1 MTAKDSIVATSFGRI
16 AVRDSGG
23 DAPAALLIH
32 GNSSNK
38 DIFAR
43 QFESDL
49 AKSYRLLAFDLP
61 GHGQSEDAADPVKC
75 YSLSAYA
82 DLAVELL
89 GQLSVKEAAVL
100 GWSLGGHIGL
110 ELTTRFAG
118 LKGLMIVG
126 APPIS
131 LADFAVGFLPG
142 PAAPL
147 SGQEVFS
154 DADVATYAR
163 ATSWA
168 HGDLDPAIVAG
179 VRRTDGRARSHLFA
193 ALASGAP
200 FDHRHIAGTAT
211 APLAILNGG
220 DDPLV
225 NVGFFP
231 TVTYANLWE
240 GVLFVVPGVGHA
252 AFREASEV
260 FNPLFARFLASVL
273 T

>member
-23 DAPAALLIH
+23 GPVVLLIH

-43 QFESDL
+43 QFESEL
-49 AKSYRLLAFDLP
+49 AKTYRLIAFDLP
-61 GHGQSEDAADPVKC
+61 GHGESEDAADPVKC
-75 YSLSAYA
+75 YSLSGYA

-89 GQLSVKEAAVL
+89 GLLGVEKAAVL

-110 ELTTRFAG
+110 ELTSRFAG

-131 LADFAVGFLPG
+131 LADFGAGFLPG

-154 DADVATYAR
+154 DGDVETYAR

-200 FDHRHIAGTAT
+200 FDHRHIAGAAT
-211 APLAILNGG
+211 PPLAVLNGG

-225 NVGFFP
+225 NIAFFP
-231 TVTYANLWE
+231 AVTYANLWE
-240 GVLFVVPGVGHA
+240 GVLFVIPGVGHA
-252 AFREASEV
+252 AFREAPKV

-273 T
+273 A